1 MNTSL
6 LYPDGMTEGDRGL
19 RFLIAGSVNTVVTY
33 SLYLALLWITDYQ
46 ISYAIAFVS
55 GIAVSYVLGRL
66 FVFKVHQ
73 GYRSALMLPL
83 VYLIQYLAG
92 AAVVWA
98 WVDLLNQHPM
108 LAPAISIVVTLPLT
122 YYLSKFA
129 FVGKI
134 RLD

>member
-1 MNTSL
+1 M
-6 LYPDGMTEGDRGL
+6 GEGGSGL
-19 RFLIAGSVNTVVTY
+19 RFLLAGGVNTAVTY
-33 SLYLALLWITDYQ
+33 LLYLGLLRMTNYQ

-55 GIAVSYVLGRL
+55 GIAISYVLGRV

-98 WVDLLNQHPM
+98 WVDVLHQHPI
-108 LAPAISIVVTLPLT
+108 LAPAISIGVTLPLT
-122 YYLSKFA
+122 YFLSKFA
-129 FVGKI
+129 FAGKL
-134 RLD
+134 R